1 MTPAHVLI
9 TELKNFST
17 QKNTRANFVNFIQTN
32 FKIASIKNFALS
44 LTRKMNF
51 QLTSSKKWKGIM
63 TFTCFTLKQFGV
75 HKVKKNTKETLVFM
89 LIIGKTSGA
98 NHITSITATHS
109 VHNGK
114 LKKIL
119 KLIKMAASL
128 NIVVRDVMAGKN
140 KNTIHWTLKLSHAN
154 LNTIAS
160 SLTAHTTTLR
170 NSDDNC
176 PKYNINFS
184 LETEVPLQAKQ
195 LFTIKIT

>member
-75 HKVKKNTKETLVFM
+75 HKVTNNTKETLAFM
-89 LIIGKTSGA
+89 LIIGKISGA

-140 KNTIHWTLKLSHAN
+140 KNTIH
-154 LNTIAS
+154 
-160 SLTAHTTTLR
+160 
-170 NSDDNC
+170 
-176 PKYNINFS
+176 
-184 LETEVPLQAKQ
+184 
-195 LFTIKIT
+195 